1 MNHRRYVENVVE
13 KHVPV
18 NQIVHLPVERI
29 VEVERIVVQE
39 RPVEIEKVTT
49 RKQAKEFS
57 WSSIGNNNT
66 TETC

>member
-57 WSSIGNNNT
+57 
-66 TETC
+66 